1 MIDFMNQNDYTDDD
15 VLTTDICMDELERH
29 IKTIKLRKA
38 PGIDKVTPEHIVHG
52 GRTLKI
58 YLQQLFNM
66 MIKRAYV
73 PNDCKIGVIIPIY
86 KDGKPKGEPKS
97 YRPITLLPVIYKL
110 FEKVLHE
117 RLTKMTHK
125 HASSFPNCQQ
135 NAYQRQLGPTTVSFN
150 LQEAISHSLELNSS
164 VHAAFLDTAGA
175 FDNVRH
181 SALFIKMK
189 QLGLHGKSLRLLVE
203 SYQQLRGCVLVN
215 GITSSEFQVL
225 QGVRQGGVI
234 STWSYLLFI
243 NELLNLLENNKNTHT
258 MGSIQ
263 CGNPTLA
270 DDLTVLSYTKVALES
285 QLQVIKNYANHWGY
299 DFNTDKCKLVIF
311 NKAKSTKTVAK
322 FGTESILSCDSVT
335 HVGLQLNYKLN
346 CSETIE
352 TRLRKGRS
360 SLFSIISMEESLGD
374 INPIV
379 LASIVNKVCI
389 PVTLY
394 GSELWNNLSN
404 TDIVKLE
411 RFIRLAAKRVQHM
424 PTYTRTDIALSL
436 LGWYPIETQIDKR
449 KLNFLQKLCVMPT
462 SILSRQI
469 FNLRLHLYA
478 LKGFKNQ
485 LAFIPDI
492 CAILLKYNLFHYLRS
507 YLVNGTFPSKYTW
520 KGIVNNAINSTHL
533 QHWKDRV
540 HTDIE
545 LSRFRS
551 IHDSIAPS
559 LL

>member
-1 MIDFMNQNDYTDDD
+1 M
-15 VLTTDICMDELERH
+15 
-29 IKTIKLRKA
+29 
-38 PGIDKVTPEHIVHG
+38 
-52 GRTLKI
+52 
-58 YLQQLFNM
+58 
-66 MIKRAYV
+66 
-73 PNDCKIGVIIPIY
+73 
-86 KDGKPKGEPKS
+86 
-97 YRPITLLPVIYKL
+97 
-110 FEKVLHE
+110 
-117 RLTKMTHK
+117 
-125 HASSFPNCQQ
+125 
-135 NAYQRQLGPTTVSFN
+135 
-150 LQEAISHSLELNSS
+150 
-164 VHAAFLDTAGA
+164 
-175 FDNVRH
+175 
-181 SALFIKMK
+181 
-189 QLGLHGKSLRLLVE
+189 
-203 SYQQLRGCVLVN
+203 
-215 GITSSEFQVL
+215 
-225 QGVRQGGVI
+225 
-234 STWSYLLFI
+234 
-243 NELLNLLENNKNTHT
+243 
-258 MGSIQ
+258 
-263 CGNPTLA
+263 
-270 DDLTVLSYTKVALES
+270 TVLSYTKVALES

-299 DFNTDKCKLVIF
+299 TDKCKLVIF

-335 HVGLQLNYKLN
+335 HVGIQLNYKLN

-360 SLFSIISMEESLGD
+360 SLISIISMEESLGD

-485 LAFIPDI
+485 LGFIPDI

-559 LL
+559 LLWKHSTSKIEIINTTSAIQVLTARNFNNSIYVCKLCENASTDLNRHLVTGCYFFTSRKALYFSDIEGRFNSRISDYLKQLSPENFLRSLLDTTTICEFVTSPEMQKYFTNLSTKYIHDVLMKYKYL